1 MNAGNV
7 IFNFDADT
15 KELEKKTLK
24 ISDIV
29 KGSLISKAITKGISA
44 VNSSL
49 DGAIKRVDTLNNFPN
64 VMANLGIGAEESS
77 KAINELSDKL
87 TGLPTTLDSATS
99 SVQRFVSKNGDI
111 KKSTKMFLAVN
122 NAILAGG
129 ASTEVQASA
138 LEQLSQSYAKGVM
151 DMVEWRSISTA
162 MPAQLKQV
170 ATAMGITTD
179 ELGELLRTGET
190 APETFNE
197 FIDTIM
203 KLNDEGI
210 NGFASFEEQ
219 ARSSTGGIATSLTNL
234 KTAITRG
241 VANTINSINTSLAEN
256 NLPTITEMIQG
267 ISKVISTIFS
277 KISSGVSTIIPI
289 ISQVVGWIKEN
300 KELVSGLAVVVG
312 GFIATFKTIKTVIA
326 IINSVKNAMVLLNAV
341 MMANPITLIVGAIV
355 GLVAGFVYLWKTSE
369 GFRNFWIGLWNG
381 IKNAFITVWQAIVGF
396 FTETIPNFIS
406 SIIEWIGNIPYNIGY
421 MLGQIIGHII
431 LFFQNAWKFVTED
444 LPQII
449 TSVIDWFAKLPGE
462 IWNWLVQAVNN
473 VANWL
478 SDMKEKAKE
487 GIKNVFNTIVNGI
500 KELPQNMLN
509 IGKNI
514 VEGLWNGIKKAKD
527 WLVGKVKDF
536 AKGILNG
543 IKDALGIHSP
553 STLTYEVGVNLD
565 KGMLNGINSMD
576 KELQTSFDDMFDF
589 NDMMSLS
596 PSLYG
601 STSNNLSPVVNV
613 VNNVNVEQDPLGQ
626 MVRDIKT
633 FSGGS
638 KNDYNYGGVGG

>member
-7 IFNFDADT
+7 IFDFDADT

-29 KGSLISKAITKGISA
+29 KGSLISKAITKGIST
-44 VNSSL
+44 VNYSL

-122 NAILAGG
+122 NAILSGG
-129 ASTEVQASA
+129 ASMEVQASA

-179 ELGELLRTGET
+179 ELGELLRTGDT
-190 APETFNE
+190 APETFDE
-197 FIDTIM
+197 FIDTII

-210 NGFASFEEQ
+210 NGFESFEEQ
-219 ARSSTGGIATSLTNL
+219 AKSSTGGIATSLTNL

-241 VANTINSINTSLAEN
+241 VATTINSINTSLSEN

-277 KISSGVSTIIPI
+277 KISSGVSKIIPI
-289 ISQVVGWIKEN
+289 ISKVVGWIKEN
-300 KELVSGLAVVVG
+300 KDLILTLAKAVGTLIGTVLTYKGIMAGLSFGSAIVSGISKVLGLVKAFGQLLPLV
-312 GFIATFKTIKTVIA
+312 K
-326 IINSVKNAMVLLNAV
+326 SVKDAFMLLNA
-341 MMANPITLIVGAIV
+341 AFNLSPIGLITTAII
-355 GLVAGFVYLWKTSE
+355 GLGAGFMYLWNTSE
-369 GFRNFWIGLWNG
+369 GFRNFWIGLWENVTQV
-381 IKNAFITVWQAIVGF
+381 ITTAWEKINTF
-396 FTETIPNFIS
+396 FTETIPN
-406 SIIEWIGNIPYNIGY
+406 IINNTIN
-421 MLGQIIGHII
+421 
-431 LFFQNAWKFVTED
+431 
-444 LPQII
+444 
-449 TSVIDWFAKLPGE
+449 WFANLPSG
-462 IWNWLVQAVNN
+462 IWNWLTQTNGKVNT
-473 VANWL
+473 WL
-478 SDMKEKAKE
+478 SNMKTNAINGVKK
-487 GIKNVFNTIVNGI
+487 VVNSIINGF
-500 KELPQNMLN
+500 KELPSKMLN
-509 IGKNI
+509 IGNNI
-514 VEGLWNGIKKAKD
+514 IKGLWNGLKDPSWLLNKIKG
-527 WLVGKVKDF
+527 LGGKIIGGFK
-536 AKGILNG
+536 N
-543 IKDALGIHSP
+543 ALGIHSP
-553 STLTYEVGVNLD
+553 SVLTYEMGVNLD

-589 NDMMSLS
+589 DDMMSLS

-601 STSNNLSPVVNV
+601 SSSNHLSPVINV
-613 VNNVNVEQDPLGQ
+613 TNNVDVKQDPLGQ